1 MQRAWQVWAKQLN
14 DCPPV
19 GVVSQRPRLLLIR
32 MSNQQLLLN
41 DIEHNWSRFRRSMNS
56 GVRSARRT
64 KESNRVSCVGIEKV
78 KRSHQMYKG
87 LYLIPSLIQSIF
99 GYKFKAVKNNI
110 VYETPRT
117 TILHF
122 WGSEKLKDVFSF
134 ANESTTEFRN
144 LEYSYSLSRKVY
156 FKNIITRK

>member
-1 MQRAWQVWAKQLN
+1 MMRTWKCNRFNLYMKHHFLNNQLLENFAQNEDTTIVSLDLEAKEAARLTMKKIAADWNQLQKIMQRAWQVWAKQLN

-64 KESNRVSCVGIEKV
+64 RESNRVSCVSIEKV
-78 KRSHQMYKG
+78 KRSH
-87 LYLIPSLIQSIF
+87 
-99 GYKFKAVKNNI
+99 
-110 VYETPRT
+110 
-117 TILHF
+117 
-122 WGSEKLKDVFSF
+122 
-134 ANESTTEFRN
+134 
-144 LEYSYSLSRKVY
+144 
-156 FKNIITRK
+156 